1 MSNITDRFVPRH
13 LLLNRDLPLEAD
25 LPEDEIVR
33 VLAHV
38 VDHLGDRHRD
48 GGEDD
53 EDGDEEPVEDVSE
66 QEVSGPRALH
76 HQPEVGILDDNVP
89 GNIEYWFVLIIYVET
104 SLTLKSMTATL
115 NSR

>member
-38 VDHLGDRHRD
+38 VDHLGHRHRD

-89 GNIEYWFVLIIYVET
+89 GNGT
-104 SLTLKSMTATL
+104 
-115 NSR
+115 